1 MFFMCT
7 PAFMNSSEANHE
19 VNIFDLLGRFVGLVA
34 VLKVRCSCPN
44 SKSSEVDLP

>member
-1 MFFMCT
+1 
-7 PAFMNSSEANHE
+7 MNSSEANHE
-19 VNIFDLLGRFVGLVA
+19 VKIFEHLLGRFVALVA